1 MLKILDKNVVND
13 FDPETTDLILDNEF
27 LAPSSF
33 RLFSPEPAVVVNDG
47 LKYGPVCRGCNIV
60 TPLTLVC
67 DQC

>member
-1 MLKILDKNVVND
+1 MRTIINKNVITD
-13 FDPETTDLILDNEF
+13 FDPETTSLILDNEF
-27 LAPSSF
+27 LAPSQISLF
-33 RLFSPEPAVVVNDG
+33 RPEPDRVVNDG